1 MHIISELTL
10 IRYVL
15 KRISQYTPQ
24 ADLNLVKKAYRYS
37 IKAHQSQNRYSGQPY
52 IFHLLEVAKILAD
65 LELDV
70 ITIAAGILH
79 DVIEDTDTQLST
91 IKEEFGEEIT
101 MLVNG
106 VTKLSRISF
115 KTQEEQQAENFR
127 KMFLAMA
134 EDVRVILIKL
144 ADRLNNMRTLQ
155 YIQPFRRLKIAR
167 ETLDIYVPIA
177 NRLGIS
183 KIQWEL
189 EDLSLLYLEPI
200 QYKALVNRISKNR
213 LEREKYV
220 ESIKETIKKELQ
232 KVKIEAEIHGRPKN
246 IYSIYTKMKEREK
259 DFFQIYDLI
268 AIRIICN
275 SVKDCYAILGLLHS
289 IWKPIP
295 GRFKDYIAM
304 PKSNMYQSLHTTVVT
319 SQGEPLE
326 IQIRTWEMHKTAE
339 YGIAAHWK
347 YKEKIDLKKDKKL
360 EERLS
365 WLRQILEWQKDLK
378 DPKEFMES
386 LKIGLFQDE
395 VFTFTPKGDVKILP
409 SGSTPIDFAYIIH
422 TDVGHSCV
430 GAKVNKKIVP
440 LDYKLK
446 SGDIVEILTSKL
458 NRNPSR
464 DWLKLV
470 KTSGAKNKIRLW
482 FKKEMREENIQKGRD
497 ILEKE
502 IEKYR
507 IETSSELTKKLK
519 NASIELGF
527 LELEAMF
534 ENIGYGKLTP
544 FQVLS
549 KIIPQEKIPQVLP
562 MVKVKK
568 QIDQGIRVQGIN
580 DVMIK
585 FARCCNPVPGD
596 EIIGYITRG
605 RGVSVHKIDC
615 SNIDFISAEKDR
627 LVKVEWIKTEELFY
641 PVKIK
646 ITADDRSN
654 LVADIMLVFSN
665 FKISVSAIHAVTNK
679 NNIANIDIALSINNL
694 DQLKEIIKKIK
705 KVKSVLTVKR
715 AIKPGGR

>member
-1 MHIISELTL
+1 MYIISELTL
-10 IRYVL
+10 IRYIL

-65 LELDV
+65 LELDM
-70 ITIAAGILH
+70 ITITAGILH

-91 IKEEFGEEIT
+91 IKEEFGEEIA

-200 QYKALVNRISKNR
+200 QYKAVVNRISKNR

-232 KVKIEAEIHGRPKN
+232 KVEIEAEIHGRPKN
-246 IYSIYTKMKEREK
+246 IYSIYKKMKEREK

-289 IWKPIP
+289 IWKPMP

-319 SQGEPLE
+319 FQGEPLE

-527 LELEAMF
+527 LELETMF

-646 ITADDRSN
+646 IIADDRSN

-665 FKISVSAIHAVTNK
+665 LKISVSAIHAVTNK

-715 AIKPGGR
+715 AKTF

>member
-1 MHIISELTL
+1 MYIISELTL
-10 IRYVL
+10 IRYIL

-65 LELDV
+65 LELDM
-70 ITIAAGILH
+70 ITITAGILH

-91 IKEEFGEEIT
+91 IKEEFGEEIA

-155 YIQPFRRLKIAR
+155 YIQPFKRLKIAR

-200 QYKALVNRISKNR
+200 QYKAVVNRISKNR

-232 KVKIEAEIHGRPKN
+232 KVEIEAEIHGRPKN
-246 IYSIYTKMKEREK
+246 IYSIYKKMKEREK

-289 IWKPIP
+289 IWKPMP

-319 SQGEPLE
+319 FQGEPLE

-378 DPKEFMES
+378 DPREFMES

-527 LELEAMF
+527 LELETMF
-534 ENIGYGKLTP
+534 ENIGYGKLTSL
-544 FQVLS
+544 QVLS

-562 MVKVKK
+562 TVKVKK

-646 ITADDRSN
+646 IIADDRSN

-665 FKISVSAIHAVTNK
+665 LKISVSAIHAVTNK

-715 AIKPGGR
+715 AKTF

>member
-1 MHIISELTL
+1 MYIISELTL
-10 IRYVL
+10 IRYIL

-65 LELDV
+65 LELDM
-70 ITIAAGILH
+70 ITITAGILH

-91 IKEEFGEEIT
+91 IKEEFGEEIA

-200 QYKALVNRISKNR
+200 QYKAVVNRISKNR

-232 KVKIEAEIHGRPKN
+232 KVEIEAEIHGRPKN
-246 IYSIYTKMKEREK
+246 IYSIYKKMKEREK

-289 IWKPIP
+289 IWKPMP

-319 SQGEPLE
+319 FQGEPLE

-378 DPKEFMES
+378 DPREFMES

-527 LELEAMF
+527 LELETMF
-534 ENIGYGKLTP
+534 ENIGYGKLTSL
-544 FQVLS
+544 QVLS

-562 MVKVKK
+562 MVKAKK

-646 ITADDRSN
+646 IIADDRSN

-665 FKISVSAIHAVTNK
+665 LKISVSAIHAVTNK

-715 AIKPGGR
+715 AKTF

>member
-1 MHIISELTL
+1 MYIISELTL

-65 LELDV
+65 LELDI
-70 ITIAAGILH
+70 ITITAGILH

-91 IKEEFGEEIT
+91 IKEEFGEEIA

-200 QYKALVNRISKNR
+200 QYKAVVNRISKNR

-220 ESIKETIKKELQ
+220 ESIKEIIKKELQ

-246 IYSIYTKMKEREK
+246 IYSIYKKMKEREK

-275 SVKDCYAILGLLHS
+275 SIKDCYAILGLLHS
-289 IWKPIP
+289 IWKPMP

-527 LELEAMF
+527 LELETMF

-544 FQVLS
+544 LQVLS

-562 MVKVKK
+562 TVKVKK

-646 ITADDRSN
+646 IIADDRSN

-665 FKISVSAIHAVTNK
+665 LKISVSAIHAVTNK
-679 NNIANIDIALSINNL
+679 NNIANIDIALFIKNL

-715 AIKPGGR
+715 AKTF

>member
-1 MHIISELTL
+1 MS
-10 IRYVL
+10 
-15 KRISQYTPQ
+15 
-24 ADLNLVKKAYRYS
+24 LVKKAYRYS
-37 IKAHQSQNRYSGQPY
+37 VKAHRKQKRYSGEPY
-52 IFHLLEVAKILAD
+52 TSHLLEVAKILVD

-79 DVIEDTDTQLST
+79 DIIEDTDTSLST
-91 IKEEFGEEIT
+91 IKEEFDEEIA

-155 YIQPFRRLKIAR
+155 YIPFHKRLKVAQ
-167 ETLDIYVPIA
+167 ETLEIYVPIA

-183 KIQWEL
+183 RIQWEL

-200 QYKALVNRISKNR
+200 KYKAVVSRIAKNR
-213 LEREKYV
+213 LERERYV
-220 ESIKETIKKELQ
+220 ESIKEIIQEELQ
-232 KVKIEAEIHGRPKN
+232 KVKIKAEIKGRPKN
-246 IYSIYTKMKEREK
+246 IYSIYKKMEKGKK

-275 SVKDCYAILGLLHS
+275 SVRDCYAVLGLLHS
-289 IWKPIP
+289 IWKPMP

-304 PKSNMYQSLHTTVVT
+304 PKSNMYQSLHTTVIT
-319 SQGEPLE
+319 SKGEPLE

-347 YKEKIDLKKDKKL
+347 YKEKVDLKKDKKL
-360 EERLS
+360 EDRLS

-378 DPKEFMES
+378 DPKEFMEN

-395 VFTFTPKGDVKILP
+395 VFIFTPKGDVKILS
-409 SGSTPIDFAYIIH
+409 SGSTPIDFAYLIH

-440 LDYKLK
+440 LNYKMK
-446 SGDIVEILTSKL
+446 SGDIVEILTSKSS
-458 NRNPSR
+458 RGPSR
-464 DWLKLV
+464 DWLKIA
-470 KTSGAKNKIRLW
+470 KTSGAKNRIRIW
-482 FKKEMREENIQKGRD
+482 FKKEMREENIQKGKE
-497 ILEKE
+497 LFEKE
-502 IEKYR
+502 MGKYK

-519 NASIELGF
+519 EVSIELGF
-527 LELEAMF
+527 TESESMF

-544 FQVLS
+544 YQVLS
-549 KIIPQEKIPQVLP
+549 KVIPQDKISPIIPS
-562 MVKVKK
+562 VKPKK
-568 QIDQGIRVQGIN
+568 RIDQGIRVQGIN
-580 DVMIK
+580 DMMIR
-585 FARCCNPVPGD
+585 FSRCCNPVPGD

-605 RGVSVHKIDC
+605 RGVSIHKADC
-615 SNIDFISAEKDR
+615 SNVDFVSAEKDR

-646 ITADDRSN
+646 IIADDRPN
-654 LVADIMLVFSN
+654 LVSDIMLIFPSL
-665 FKISVSAIHAVTNK
+665 KITVSAVNARTDK
-679 NNIANIDIALSINNL
+679 NNIANIDVTISITNL
-694 DQLKEIIKKIK
+694 DQLQEIIQKIKKIK
-705 KVKSVLTVKR
+705 SVLIVKR
-715 AIKPGGR
+715 VTTF

>member
-1 MHIISELTL
+1 MYIISELTL

-15 KRISQYTPQ
+15 KKISQYTPQ
-24 ADLNLVKKAYRYS
+24 ADLSLVKKAYRYS

-65 LELDV
+65 LELDM
-70 ITIAAGILH
+70 ITITAGILH

-91 IKEEFGEEIT
+91 IREEFGEEIA

-200 QYKALVNRISKNR
+200 QYKAVVNRISKNR

-232 KVKIEAEIHGRPKN
+232 KVEIEAEIHGRPKN
-246 IYSIYTKMKEREK
+246 IYSIYKKMKEREK

-289 IWKPIP
+289 IWKPMP

-319 SQGEPLE
+319 FQGEPLE

-527 LELEAMF
+527 LELETMF

-544 FQVLS
+544 LQVLS

-562 MVKVKK
+562 IVKVKK

-585 FARCCNPVPGD
+585 FARCCEPVPGD

-646 ITADDRSN
+646 IIADDRSN

-665 FKISVSAIHAVTNK
+665 LKISVSAIHAVTNK

-715 AIKPGGR
+715 AKTF

>member
-1 MHIISELTL
+1 
-10 IRYVL
+10 L

-65 LELDV
+65 LELDM
-70 ITIAAGILH
+70 ITITAGILH

-91 IKEEFGEEIT
+91 IKEEFGEEIA

-200 QYKALVNRISKNR
+200 QYKAVVNRISKNR

-232 KVKIEAEIHGRPKN
+232 KVEIEAEIHGRPKN
-246 IYSIYTKMKEREK
+246 IYSIYKKMKEREK

-289 IWKPIP
+289 IWKPMP

-319 SQGEPLE
+319 FQGEPLE

-378 DPKEFMES
+378 DPREFMES

-527 LELEAMF
+527 LELETMF
-534 ENIGYGKLTP
+534 ENIGYGKLTSL
-544 FQVLS
+544 QVLS

-562 MVKVKK
+562 TVKVKK

-646 ITADDRSN
+646 IIADDRSN

-665 FKISVSAIHAVTNK
+665 LKISVSAIHAVTNK

-715 AIKPGGR
+715 AKTF

>member
-1 MHIISELTL
+1 M
-10 IRYVL
+10 
-15 KRISQYTPQ
+15 
-24 ADLNLVKKAYRYS
+24 
-37 IKAHQSQNRYSGQPY
+37 
-52 IFHLLEVAKILAD
+52 
-65 LELDV
+65 

-91 IKEEFGEEIT
+91 IKEEFGEEIA

-155 YIQPFRRLKIAR
+155 YIQPFRKLKIAR

-200 QYKALVNRISKNR
+200 QYKAVVNRISKNR

-220 ESIKETIKKELQ
+220 ESIKETIKKEVQ

-246 IYSIYTKMKEREK
+246 IYSIYKKMKEREK

-289 IWKPIP
+289 IWKPMP

-319 SQGEPLE
+319 FQGEPLE

-482 FKKEMREENIQKGRD
+482 FKKEMREENIQKGRN

-527 LELEAMF
+527 LELETMF

-544 FQVLS
+544 LQVLS

-562 MVKVKK
+562 TVKVKK

-646 ITADDRSN
+646 IIADDRSN

-665 FKISVSAIHAVTNK
+665 LKISVSAIHAVTNK
-679 NNIANIDIALSINNL
+679 NNIANIDIALSIKNL

-715 AIKPGGR
+715 AKTF

>member
-1 MHIISELTL
+1 
-10 IRYVL
+10 
-15 KRISQYTPQ
+15 
-24 ADLNLVKKAYRYS
+24 
-37 IKAHQSQNRYSGQPY
+37 
-52 IFHLLEVAKILAD
+52 
-65 LELDV
+65 
-70 ITIAAGILH
+70 
-79 DVIEDTDTQLST
+79 
-91 IKEEFGEEIT
+91 
-101 MLVNG
+101 
-106 VTKLSRISF
+106 
-115 KTQEEQQAENFR
+115 
-127 KMFLAMA
+127 
-134 EDVRVILIKL
+134 
-144 ADRLNNMRTLQ
+144 
-155 YIQPFRRLKIAR
+155 
-167 ETLDIYVPIA
+167 
-177 NRLGIS
+177 
-183 KIQWEL
+183 
-189 EDLSLLYLEPI
+189 
-200 QYKALVNRISKNR
+200 
-213 LEREKYV
+213 
-220 ESIKETIKKELQ
+220 
-232 KVKIEAEIHGRPKN
+232 
-246 IYSIYTKMKEREK
+246 
-259 DFFQIYDLI
+259 
-268 AIRIICN
+268 
-275 SVKDCYAILGLLHS
+275 
-289 IWKPIP
+289 
-295 GRFKDYIAM
+295 
-304 PKSNMYQSLHTTVVT
+304 MYQSLHTTVVT

-527 LELEAMF
+527 LELETMF

-562 MVKVKK
+562 TVKVKK

-646 ITADDRSN
+646 IIADDRSN

-665 FKISVSAIHAVTNK
+665 LKISVSAIHAVTNK

-715 AIKPGGR
+715 AKTF